1 MPEKVS
7 ITKTKLDNLANAI
20 SAKSGEPL
28 NLTIDEME
36 AAVNGINIG
45 EENILEGVKVNGVEL
60 PIDNQK
66 KVNIPAVSEN
76 KAGVMTPSIMNEIYD
91 EINSVYNEIPNKVS
105 QLTNDEGYISTET
118 DPTVPSWA
126 KESTKPTYTAAEVG
140 ALPDTTAITD
150 EKLKV
155 DNNIS
160 SNTLYYP
167 ILTTSSTEASTK
179 IRSGGLMY
187 ARDSMDD
194 TLVIGDFSSTI
205 NRRGALAFQGG
216 TYKVILRASSISG
229 SNKIIT
235 IPNKTGTMALTDD
248 IPSVP
253 TKVSDLTNDSKY
265 QTDTEV
271 NNAITDALADIVGF
285 SIEIVNTLPATG
297 EDGVFY
303 FVPNSGEQNNIYD
316 EYLYV
321 NNAWEKLGTTE
332 IDLSN
337 YLQKTDVSA
346 WAKEP
351 NKPTYTASEVGA
363 IPSTAP
369 ASSITNEDITS
380 WNNKVSDD
388 KTWNGVTLSST
399 TIQASTKYY
408 VPIKAQASSGS
419 GTANWMGA
427 TATPTAYE
435 IARYDASSYLNS
447 TTPSANDNST
457 KVATTAY
464 VDRAVPTIPTNI
476 SSFTNDSGYLTLAD
490 LPIYDGTV
498 V

>member
-45 EENILEGVKVNGVEL
+45 EENVLEGVKVNGVEL

-66 KVNIPAVSEN
+66 KVNIPAVSQN
-76 KAGVMTPSIMNEIYD
+76 KPGVMTPSIMNEIYD
-91 EINSVYNEIPNKVS
+91 EIPNKVS

-126 KESTKPTYTAAEVG
+126 KESTKPTYTAQEVG
-140 ALPDTTAITD
+140 ALPDTTEI
-150 EKLKV
+150 
-155 DNNIS
+155 
-160 SNTLYYP
+160 
-167 ILTTSSTEASTK
+167 
-179 IRSGGLMY
+179 
-187 ARDSMDD
+187 
-194 TLVIGDFSSTI
+194 
-205 NRRGALAFQGG
+205 
-216 TYKVILRASSISG
+216 
-229 SNKIIT
+229 
-235 IPNKTGTMALTDD
+235 
-248 IPSVP
+248 P
-253 TKVSDLTNDSKY
+253 TKVSDLTNDSNY

-337 YLQKTDVSA
+337 YLQKTDISA

-363 IPSTAP
+363 IPSTSP

-388 KTWNGVTLSST
+388 KTWNGVPLEKTAALVQND
-399 TIQASTKYY
+399 TIYVFGAASTN
-408 VPIKAQASSGS
+408 PN
-419 GTANWMGA
+419 TANFIPAVSNKTGNFA
-427 TATPTAYE
+427 SQRLAK
-435 IARYDASSYLNS
+435 YDNSGYLFS

-476 SSFTNDSGYLTLAD
+476 SSFTNDSGYLTLSD

>member
-140 ALPDTTAITD
+140 ALPDTTVITD

-216 TYKVILRASSISG
+216 TSYKVTLRAGTISSP
-229 SNKIIT
+229 NKIIT

-253 TKVSDLTNDSKY
+253 SWALESSKPTYTAQEVGALPDTTEIPTKVSDLTNDSNY

-337 YLQKTDVSA
+337 YLQKTDISA

-380 WNNKVSDD
+380 WNK
-388 KTWNGVTLSST
+388 
-399 TIQASTKYY
+399 
-408 VPIKAQASSGS
+408 
-419 GTANWMGA
+419 
-427 TATPTAYE
+427 
-435 IARYDASSYLNS
+435 
-447 TTPSANDNST
+447 
-457 KVATTAY
+457 
-464 VDRAVPTIPTNI
+464 
-476 SSFTNDSGYLTLAD
+476 
-490 LPIYDGTV
+490 
-498 V
+498 

>member
-464 VDRAVPTIPTNI
+464 VDRAIPTIPTNI